1 LKTLVAYFSI
11 TGNTQKVAEA
21 IYEAL
26 EGDAEIKSIDEC
38 SELDEYN
45 LVFVG
50 FPVHSHSVP
59 YKVETFLKDIA
70 QGKKIAF
77 FSTHGTLTGSRLS
90 REALEYA
97 AVLASKAEVL
107 GSFSCR
113 GKVSPEALEVLMKSP
128 EHRAWTEMAASAWN
142 HPDQNDLEDAQAFA
156 RWILTLYSQP
166 KPF

>member
-1 LKTLVAYFSI
+1 MKTLITYFSI
-11 TGNTQKVAEA
+11 TGNTKKIAEA
-21 IYEAL
+21 VYETLKA
-26 EGDAEIKSIDEC
+26 DKEIKKIDEC
-38 SELDEYN
+38 SDLDEYS

-59 YKVETFLKDIA
+59 IKVEAFLKNIPH
-70 QGKKIAF
+70 GKKIAL
-77 FSTHGTLTGSRLS
+77 FSTHGALTGSHLS

-97 AVLASKAEVL
+97 VILASKAKVL

-128 EHRAWTEMAASAWN
+128 EHVAWAEMAVSARN
-142 HPDQNDLEDAQAFA
+142 HPDQNDLEDARAFA